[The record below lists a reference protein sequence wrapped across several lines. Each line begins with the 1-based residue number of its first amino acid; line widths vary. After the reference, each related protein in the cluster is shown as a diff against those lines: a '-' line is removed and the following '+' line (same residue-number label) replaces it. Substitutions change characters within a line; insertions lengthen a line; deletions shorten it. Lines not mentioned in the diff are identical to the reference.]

1 MDMYAD
7 NFKLVIIGNKID
19 LAKIR
24 SVQYCDA
31 ESLAK
36 VEKLFK
42 YRAIQSSF
50 LGCPRYFN
58 FEWQEL

>member
-36 VEKLFK
+36 VKKLLK
-42 YRAIQSSF
+42 YRVLAIQIF
-50 LGCPRYFN
+50 QL
-58 FEWQEL
+58 

>member
-1 MDMYAD
+1 MYAD

-36 VEKLFK
+36 VKKLFK
-42 YRAIQSSF
+42 YRVLAIQSSF
-50 LGCPRYFN
+50 LGGPRYFN

>member
-36 VEKLFK
+36 VKKILK
-42 YRAIQSSF
+42 
-50 LGCPRYFN
+50 
-58 FEWQEL
+58 